1 MQQRT
6 DDDNYHQAGQP
17 NSNDQSHQ
25 DAAAAGDTRWN
36 NLINATCST
45 ATAPVNFA
53 FVEQR
58 SSGCSSFS
66 AMTEIPVYRPIVIE
80 KFNSVLNFPQSIAS
94 LYNSWDFDGLR
105 KLLETHADMSCFRT
119 KFDEWNLE
127 MDGYEALL
135 AYCNCL
141 VVSKPDSLMLFEK
154 SKSLQNLVE
163 ARLSYSY
170 TDSVYLH
177 DCISRSN
184 VNKDIIVGNITSNR
198 IDRLLKKCD
207 ITNKNCDLKEMFRLV
222 NTEEDL
228 TITGAIIMKLVVN
241 SDTRKVTEF
250 TIDSKIFTIKVKE
263 TKNTLRD

>member
-1 MQQRT
+1 MKRRT
-6 DDDNYHQAGQP
+6 DD
-17 NSNDQSHQ
+17 SNQHSGRPDSSDQLHQ
-25 DAAAAGDTRWN
+25 DTAAAAAAATGDTRWN

-45 ATAPVNFA
+45 APVNFA
-53 FVEQR
+53 FVEQQR
-58 SSGCSSFS
+58 SSSCSSF
-66 AMTEIPVYRPIVIE
+66 AVMTEIPVYRPIVIE

-119 KFDEWNLE
+119 KFAEWNLE

-154 SKSLQNLVE
+154 TKNLKNMVE
-163 ARLSYSY
+163 ARLDYSF

-177 DCISRSN
+177 DCISKSN

-198 IDRLLKKCD
+198 IDRLFKKCD
-207 ITNKNCDLKEMFRLV
+207 MTSKNCDLKEMFRLV
-222 NTEEDL
+222 NTNEDL
-228 TITGAIIMKLVVN
+228 IVKGAIIMKLIVQ
-241 SDTRKVTEF
+241 SDTRKITEF
-250 TIDSKIFTIKVKE
+250 TIDSKIFTIKVKS
-263 TKNTLRD
+263 KNT

>member
-6 DDDNYHQAGQP
+6 DDNYHQAGRP

-25 DAAAAGDTRWN
+25 DATAATGDTRWN

-45 ATAPVNFA
+45 ATAPVNFS

-58 SSGCSSFS
+58 SSSCSSFGV
-66 AMTEIPVYRPIVIE
+66 MTEMYRPIVIE
-80 KFNSVLNFPQSIAS
+80 KFNSVLNFPHSIAS

-119 KFDEWNLE
+119 IFAEWNLA

-154 SKSLQNLVE
+154 SKNLKNLVE
-163 ARLSYSY
+163 ARLNYSF

-177 DCISRSN
+177 DCISKSN

-207 ITNKNCDLKEMFRLV
+207 MNKKCDLKEMLRLV
-222 NTEEDL
+222 DTDKDL
-228 TITGAIIMKLVVN
+228 TVTGAIIMKLLVN
-241 SDTRKVTEF
+241 SDTRKITEF

-263 TKNTLRD
+263 EK